1 MLERLCDMTKK
12 KAVEQ
17 AEENVAPEAVSTP
30 STPDPKEAQLR
41 NLRNGKGA
49 LKEIRTLL
57 LTCHFPGSKAT
68 RVALGINY
76 VDALIDQHEK
86 MIVETRKD

>member
-17 AEENVAPEAVSTP
+17 AEESVASPEAS
-30 STPDPKEAQLR
+30 PKEAQLR
-41 NLRNGKGA
+41 NLRNGKEA